1 MTLPES
7 PEQKSTP
14 KPPEIEIA
22 KNTLEIQKYLAWF
35 EANGIGKPIYT
46 KKKVENDNK
55 PDPFDTLAR
64 LEHLA
69 KPPSLQTRKQ
79 LVAIALPLTLEEK
92 TSWLI
97 ITTDGHFIKVIPPEN
112 DLSFKA
118 FSTKFADLPSI
129 EMDEE
134 SYSLFDKTK
143 TLLFRLSACQI
154 PYNTAINHLDEA
166 LEAQIENDL
175 EQAFKNAVEIKNK
188 RMKDQLSQQ
197 QMLLERL
204 KEFFNPPAQEEES

>member
-7 PEQKSTP
+7 PEQKPTP
-14 KPPEIEIA
+14 PPEIEIA
-22 KNTLEIQKYLAWF
+22 TNTLEIKKYLAWF

-64 LEHLA
+64 LEYLNN
-69 KPPSLQTRKQ
+69 PPSPQIKKE
-79 LVAIALPLTLEEK
+79 LVAIALPLSLEEK
-92 TSWLI
+92 TGWLI

-112 DLSFKA
+112 HNLLRY
-118 FSTKFADLPSI
+118 FSTNFANLPSI

-134 SYSLFDKTK
+134 DYSIFDENK
-143 TLLFRLSACQI
+143 TLLFRLLHCQI
-154 PYNTAINHLDEA
+154 PYNTAINFLDEA
-166 LEAQIENDL
+166 LEAQIKNDL
-175 EQAFKNAVEIKNK
+175 KQAFATAVKIKNK
-188 RMKDQLSQQ
+188 RMKDQLAQQ